1 MGGVGRRTMRA
12 GPRRSGLTEDRGLCN
27 LDPEDHAQETARKL
41 NSFVFF
47 FFLLKA
53 VNNTPAVYFCF
64 RRKNHYRLGTIIIL

>member
-27 LDPEDHAQETARKL
+27 LDPEDHAQETSR
-41 NSFVFF
+41 
-47 FFLLKA
+47 FLLKA